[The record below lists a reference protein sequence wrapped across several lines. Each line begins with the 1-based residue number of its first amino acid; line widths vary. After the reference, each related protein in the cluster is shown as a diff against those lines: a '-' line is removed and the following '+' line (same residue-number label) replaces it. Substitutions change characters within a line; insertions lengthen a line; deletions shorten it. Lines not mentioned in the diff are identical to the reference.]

1 MSTEFKYTREWTDEG
16 AFPLLGFTKNW
27 ENPSDYP
34 TYEPDEMQVRKDMQS
49 LHDEVK
55 DFLNNELIPR
65 VVLEDATV
73 DAWTASEDTRVANEA
88 ERVAQEQARA
98 SAEQA
103 RVAVEASRV
112 TTESARVNAE
122 SARAT
127 AEQGRA
133 SAEDTRAA
141 SEAGRVSAES
151 SRVTAESAR
160 ATVEAG
166 RVTAESG
173 RVDAENTRVAN
184 ENTRISTEQGRKD
197 AEAVRVANE
206 NQRIENNNTLV
217 QTTQEAR
224 EAIDSVEKLDADWV
238 ELPAGSPVYVEKSVN
253 AEGGIQLTFGLS
265 RGTSG
270 VYVGS
275 GTMPDDAN
283 IQIDP
288 TGDPTNTGGFMVAK
302 TYDPT
307 GKATDVYKYADDK
320 VSAHGS
326 STSAH
331 SDIRTAVST
340 AQSTADGKANAVHTH
355 DVSDINSGTLPI
367 ARGGTGVTSHTDT
380 TYTAARYRA
389 SALVSADTNPT
400 VNGVINW
407 TYK

>member
-1 MSTEFKYTREWTDEG
+1 MSTKEFNYTREWTDAE
-16 AFPLLGFTKNW
+16 AFPLLSFTKNW
-27 ENPSDYP
+27 ENPNDYP
-34 TYEPDEMQVRKDMQS
+34 TIETDEQKVRQDMQS

-103 RVAVEASRV
+103 RVEVEASRV
-112 TTESARVNAE
+112 TTETARANAE
-122 SARAT
+122 SARVV
-127 AEQGRA
+127 AEQGRVTA
-133 SAEDTRAA
+133 EESRNANEANRVATESA
-141 SEAGRVSAES
+141 
-151 SRVTAESAR
+151 RVTAESAR
-160 ATVEAG
+160 ATVEAN

-173 RVDAENTRVAN
+173 RESAEAVRVAN
-184 ENTRISTEQGRKD
+184 ETERISGEQGRKD

-217 QTTQEAR
+217 QTTKDAR
-224 EAIDSVEKLDADWV
+224 EAIDSVENLDADWV

-307 GKATDVYKYADDK
+307 GKAQDVFAYVD
-320 VSAHGS
+320 
-326 STSAH
+326 
-331 SDIRTAVST
+331 
-340 AQSTADGKANAVHTH
+340 NAVGNIPTP
-355 DVSDINSGTLPI
+355 DVSGQIN
-367 ARGGTGVTSHTDT
+367 AHN
-380 TYTAARYRA
+380 
-389 SALVSADTNPT
+389 ADTNAHADIRSLVTSAQNAATAAQTAAASKAPMY
-400 VNGVINW
+400 
-407 TYK
+407 TYGTTDLTAGSSPLATGQLHFVYE

>member
-1 MSTEFKYTREWTDEG
+1 MSTKEFNYTREWTDAE
-16 AFPLLGFTKNW
+16 AFPLLSFTKNW
-27 ENPSDYP
+27 ENPDDYP
-34 TYEPDEMQVRKDMQS
+34 TIETDEQKVRQDMQS

-103 RVAVEASRV
+103 RVEVEASRV
-112 TTESARVNAE
+112 TTETARANAE
-122 SARAT
+122 SARVV
-127 AEQGRA
+127 AEQGRVTA
-133 SAEDTRAA
+133 EESRNANESNRVATESA
-141 SEAGRVSAES
+141 
-151 SRVTAESAR
+151 RVTAESAR
-160 ATVEAG
+160 ATVEAN
-166 RVTAESG
+166 RATAESG
-173 RVDAENTRVAN
+173 RVDAENTRVSN
-184 ENTRISTEQGRKD
+184 ENTRISTEQGRED

-217 QTTQEAR
+217 QTTKDAR

-288 TGDPTNTGGFMVAK
+288 TGDPTDTAGLMMTK

-307 GKATDVYKYADDK
+307 GKAQDVFAYVDNAVGNIPTPDVSGQINAHNADGNAHADIREAVAAKAPMYTYGTTDLTA
-320 VSAHGS
+320 GS
-326 STSAH
+326 SPLA
-331 SDIRTAVST
+331 
-340 AQSTADGKANAVHTH
+340 
-355 DVSDINSGTLPI
+355 
-367 ARGGTGVTSHTDT
+367 TGQLHFV
-380 TYTAARYRA
+380 YE
-389 SALVSADTNPT
+389 
-400 VNGVINW
+400 
-407 TYK
+407 